1 MKQEIV
7 KSLTKDFESYINK
20 TKIKI
25 SDHFADVGK
34 TIKKSQKTRK
44 ISIRN

>member
-25 SDHFADVGK
+25 PDHFAGVRK
-34 TIKKSQKTRK
+34 MVKSLKKLKKLDR
-44 ISIRN
+44 

>member
-1 MKQEIV
+1 MRHEIV

-34 TIKKSQKTRK
+34 MIKKVLK
-44 ISIRN
+44 N